1 MERYRKMAELH
12 QRGLVQIEGEE
23 YEIEDGGV
31 VCFLF
36 EG

>member
-1 MERYRKMAELH
+1 LEKYRKMAELH

-23 YEIEDGGV
+23 YEIEDKAV